1 MTAAT
6 NFPSAT
12 ATDESHTSLR
22 QPGDSAVRANRVWTA
37 EDWGTFRACTGA
49 ANGAIAVTAGASAA
63 AARATA
69 GGVTSPRITRVGA
82 AGDQTS
88 CQSENG
94 ERQDMTEW
102 PHAVPHHTSDLGGL
116 QGGVHPACSRA
127 RRLSAWAASDP
138 GSTATPKAGPQ
149 RGVARDHQPNSRN
162 EKRAVRY
169 DNLGLGGTNVARGAK
184 KEPRAGV
191 DLLSELLGARAVSNH
206 RCCIWAES

>member
-116 QGGVHPACSRA
+116 QG
-127 RRLSAWAASDP
+127 
-138 GSTATPKAGPQ
+138 
-149 RGVARDHQPNSRN
+149 VARDHQPNSRN